1 MVGLQIVLPEAARA
15 TRTRSAAAGGPVV
28 VEGAAVG
35 GVWGVDGG
43 PLLGRDGMFG
53 LYRGPELPGDAY
65 LAVGGTADRERWLW
79 TVNDELVLT
88 DDTGAELRRATLG
101 WGAAYVPASEAA
113 PGLTGSDWLIAGRS
127 VSTSTGVGMRVER
140 RSLEGLSVVSEH
152 PLSSYEAA
160 VDRPEPRAMEVGPG
174 VAVLAWVSQRRTSDD
189 SASLCVYLTPL
200 DEDGAS
206 SACGARTRDP

>member
-1 MVGLQIVLPEAARA
+1 M
-15 TRTRSAAAGGPVV
+15 
-28 VEGAAVG
+28 
-35 GVWGVDGG
+35 
-43 PLLGRDGMFG
+43 
-53 LYRGPELPGDAY
+53 
-65 LAVGGTADRERWLW
+65 
-79 TVNDELVLT
+79 NDELVLT

-160 VDRPEPRAMEVGPG
+160 VDRPEPRALEVGPG
-174 VAVLAWVSQRRTSDD
+174 VAVLALVSQRRTSDD

-206 SACGARTRDP
+206 SGPAVRVDEGPVSVDGPAVDNVLVLAREGAFFVLWQRAPDMWLARVDHAE